1 MKRIGSLILIGLL
14 LVTLTAC
21 EQKLDPGKDAI
32 RFKQEYEALNGEEN
46 GNGKNYRVVEID
58 ENNPFVYATTDE
70 IVEKINNKESFV
82 VYFGFAKCP
91 WCRSM
96 IEQLVKS
103 AEDNKIDKIYYVDV
117 FDVRDTYKLDEEG
130 NIHKTF
136 DGTPGYNTL
145 LPLIENVL
153 SDYTLTNDE
162 GEKVEVGEKRIYAP
176 NVVAIVKGKAE
187 KMVEGT
193 SEKLED
199 PYDQLTEEMKKES
212 YDSFKCLWE
221 CLSEGANVCRKNA
234 C

>member
-91 WCRSM
+91 WCR
-96 IEQLVKS
+96 
-103 AEDNKIDKIYYVDV
+103 
-117 FDVRDTYKLDEEG
+117 
-130 NIHKTF
+130 
-136 DGTPGYNTL
+136 
-145 LPLIENVL
+145 
-153 SDYTLTNDE
+153 
-162 GEKVEVGEKRIYAP
+162 
-176 NVVAIVKGKAE
+176 
-187 KMVEGT
+187 
-193 SEKLED
+193 
-199 PYDQLTEEMKKES
+199 
-212 YDSFKCLWE
+212 
-221 CLSEGANVCRKNA
+221 
-234 C
+234 